1 MLELSPKYPFKML
14 LEEAQM
20 SRGSYLYQLRKAPSK
35 CLDAVYIEQIAAIRK
50 IHSDSKERYG
60 YRRVMYA
67 LHNQGMHLNHK
78 TVHKL
83 MHHLQLQGAILE
95 HIRNTTLTKVLLGR
109 LLQTSLTENSILL
122 SQ

>member
-1 MLELSPKYPFKML
+1 ML

-35 CLDAVYIEQIAAIRK
+35 CLDAVYSEQIAAIR
-50 IHSDSKERYG
+50 EP
-60 YRRVMYA
+60 
-67 LHNQGMHLNHK
+67 
-78 TVHKL
+78 
-83 MHHLQLQGAILE
+83 ILE